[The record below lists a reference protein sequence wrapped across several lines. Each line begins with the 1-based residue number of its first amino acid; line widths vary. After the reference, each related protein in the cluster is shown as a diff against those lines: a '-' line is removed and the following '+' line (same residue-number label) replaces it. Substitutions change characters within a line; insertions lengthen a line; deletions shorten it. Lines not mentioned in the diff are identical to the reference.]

1 MAELFPLICP
11 DPQAVISTVLVPV
24 SYIDLHMYLPY
35 GNERVKSH
43 STKPCIYTPMTSH
56 LQAYDNERVNPQSTK
71 PCVSPTDLLCR
82 HLHAY
87 CDECVNPHTTKPCL
101 NIIDLHVHA
110 FGHAKCTH
118 SPLRLG
124 DFFN

>member
-1 MAELFPLICP
+1 MVMRGLTLTVPSLVYIP
-11 DPQAVISTVLVPV
+11 MTTHLQA
-24 SYIDLHMYLPY
+24 Y
-35 GNERVKSH
+35 GNERVNSQ
-43 STKPCIYTPMTSH
+43 STKPCMYIPMTTH

-87 CDECVNPHTTKPCL
+87 CDECVNPHTAKPCV
-101 NIIDLHVHA
+101 NIIDLCA

-124 DFFN
+124 DF